1 MSSFLIRAE
10 FRMRLIISKGEFLDE
25 RIFPI
30 CLNTIALIQR
40 ILVSRQ
46 EISIRF
52 LIVMTLIQ
60 KLMSLR
66 WNGRVEVW
74 I

>member
-1 MSSFLIRAE
+1 
-10 FRMRLIISKGEFLDE
+10 MRLIISKGEFLDE

-30 CLNTIALIQR
+30 CLHIIVRIQK
-40 ILVSRQ
+40 IGVSRQ

-52 LIVMTLIQ
+52 LIVMILIQ
-60 KLMSLR
+60 KLMFLR
-66 WNGRVEVW
+66 WNGKVKAW

>member
-1 MSSFLIRAE
+1 
-10 FRMRLIISKGEFLDE
+10 MRLIISKGEFLDE

-30 CLNTIALIQR
+30 CLHIIVRIQR

-52 LIVMTLIQ
+52 LIVMILIQ
-60 KLMSLR
+60 KIDVSEVEWESRSMDLSLKKA
-66 WNGRVEVW
+66 NQK
-74 I
+74 